1 MQSATT
7 VQYELMKG
15 RDATAAIR
23 AFPVGYLPIGCLE
36 RHGDHLPMGLDVIK
50 AHQVCCHLAHA
61 LGGSVFP
68 PHYYAG
74 IHNMSAAQIAKHTSE
89 WGNIYT
95 DQSAKDSLLDIIR
108 QIAMTGIQVLVLYSG
123 HYPRCQI
130 DMIQEIGATFTGA
143 TSLTVIPFSECLI
156 MEGDHAGIS
165 ETSFMLYL
173 DKNLVDMTRI
183 SDVNHRDHGW
193 TEQTSPATASR
204 AKGKQDVQAVIT
216 HLQSKIEA
224 ALRKESR

>member
-1 MQSATT
+1 MNRVKT
-7 VQYELMKG
+7 VQYELMMG

-50 AHQVCCHLAHA
+50 AHQVCCHLARA
-61 LGGSVFP
+61 IGGIVFP
-68 PHYYAG
+68 THYYAG
-74 IHNMSAAQIAKHTSE
+74 IHNMSAEQIAKHTGE

-95 DQSAKDSLLDIIR
+95 NRTAHDNLVDIIR
-108 QIAMTGIQVLVLYSG
+108 QIALTGIRVLVLYSG

-130 DMIQEIGATFTGA
+130 EMIQAIGALFAGPDT
-143 TSLTVIPFSECLI
+143 LTVVPFSECLI

-173 DKNLVDMTRI
+173 DKDLVDMTRI
-183 SDVNHRDHGW
+183 SAVNYQDHGW
-193 TEQTSPATASR
+193 TEQSSPEKASR
-204 AKGKQDVQAVIT
+204 SKGEQDV
-216 HLQSKIEA
+216 
-224 ALRKESR
+224 